1 MDKRIEFIY
10 RIAWSSKAKKNAC
23 YIFYFA
29 HNFQGNTEENFI
41 LLLRSIIKNLPKPKS
56 KKADKGLIALYI
68 DKRDDIKEDKL
79 FMEIDTD
86 SGKRGYVLFEK
97 PFLVKSTNLTPG
109 IITVDIL
116 SYLMSWQVLN
126 PDEYSNYLKKK
137 GILHSAGRGWYSLL
151 GDKLYL
157 DREPVREVVSI
168 IRDNFPGLKFSC
180 WSTEQLKDFFL
191 HIPFDFLTFVY
202 VEREFM
208 EYVRELL
215 EERKYTVYKNP
226 SQKEAGKFI
235 SVKERTIILRPF
247 ARIRN
252 EMTEFASIEKI
263 LVDLYR
269 EIYRLN
275 LMDMEEYKNILQS
288 VARNYVINMS
298 KFLDYAYERKMKK
311 T

>member
-1 MDKRIEFIY
+1 MEPN
-10 RIAWSSKAKKNAC
+10 KKK
-23 YIFYFA
+23 
-29 HNFQGNTEENFI
+29 
-41 LLLRSIIKNLPKPKS
+41 IKNKVIELADRYPYFHIDDLREFLTHQGVKFS
-56 KKADKGLIALYI
+56 SQNLKA
-68 DKRDDIKEDKL
+68 
-79 FMEIDTD
+79 
-86 SGKRGYVLFEK
+86 
-97 PFLVKSTNLTPG
+97 
-109 IITVDIL
+109 
-116 SYLMSWQVLN
+116 YL
-126 PDEYSNYLKKK
+126 NYLKKK

-311 T
+311 NLKSLLQELSIIPTRHFYKKPQR